1 MEGWK
6 GGDGRMEGW
15 EEMEGWKDGRRWK
28 DGRMEG
34 WKDGRMEGWEDGW
47 MNPLI
52 KALIAANGLD
62 VCGPSQP

>member
-1 MEGWK
+1 
-6 GGDGRMEGW
+6 MEGW
-15 EEMEGWKDGRRWK
+15 EEMEGWKDGRM
-28 DGRMEG
+28 GG
-34 WKDGRMEGWEDGW
+34 DGRMEGWEDGW